1 MRLKDTWLYILVVL
15 IVFGFLAPYGWQVIT
30 SVTPDEEVTKLPP
43 ILPQKITLI
52 HYLEVFEGKP
62 FARYIL
68 NSFVVA
74 SAATL
79 FSLIIGSFCAYAVA
93 RLKMRGKNLILGTVL
108 AISMFPPIAIVSPLY
123 LLLKSFNWLD
133 TYLALLFPYSTFT
146 LPLTIWILTNF
157 FKEIPAELEKA
168 AWVDG
173 SSLLGTFLRVTLP
186 LAAPGIFT
194 TAILV
199 FIFAWNEF
207 LFALTFTSTS
217 ASRTIPVGIAMFSG
231 IHREF
236 WAEMAAASIIVTIP
250 LVIMVLFFQRR
261 IIQGLTAG
269 AIKG

>member
-1 MRLKDTWLYILVVL
+1 MKLKNVCLYVLAVL
-15 IVFGFLAPYGWQVIT
+15 IVFGFLAPYLWQVIT
-30 SVTPDEEVTKLPP
+30 SVTPDKEVTRLPP
-43 ILPQKITLI
+43 VLPQKITLV

-62 FARYIL
+62 FARYII

-74 SAATL
+74 SASTL

-133 TYLALLFPYSTFT
+133 TYLALLFPYTTFT
-146 LPLTIWILTNF
+146 LPLTIWVLTNF
-157 FKEIPAELEKA
+157 FKEIPAELERA

-173 SSLLGTFLRVTLP
+173 SSLLGTFVKITLP

-199 FIFAWNEF
+199 FIFDWNEF
-207 LFALTFTSTS
+207 LFALTFTSSS
-217 ASRTIPVGIAMFSG
+217 ASRTIPVGIAMFAG

>member
-1 MRLKDTWLYILVVL
+1 MRLKDTWLYIVVVL

-30 SVTPDEEVTKLPP
+30 SVTPDDEVTKLPP
-43 ILPQKITLI
+43 VLPQKMTWV
-52 HYLEVFEGKP
+52 HYLEVFDGKP

-74 SAATL
+74 SASTL

-93 RLKMRGKNLILGTVL
+93 RLRMRGKNLILGTVL

-123 LLLKSFNWLD
+123 LLLKSFKWLD
-133 TYLALLFPYSTFT
+133 TYLALLLPYTTFA

-173 SSLLGTFLRVTLP
+173 SSLLGTFFRVTLP
-186 LAAPGIFT
+186 LSAPGIFT